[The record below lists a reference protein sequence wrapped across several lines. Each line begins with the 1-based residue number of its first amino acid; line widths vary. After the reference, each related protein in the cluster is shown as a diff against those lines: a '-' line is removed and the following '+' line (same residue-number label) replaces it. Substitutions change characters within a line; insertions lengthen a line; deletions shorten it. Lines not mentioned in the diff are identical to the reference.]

1 MPLGASAI
9 CPRQRTSKP
18 RPYIPVP
25 PEQRAQRRETNRE
38 RREEVNAAIIA
49 WETYTLS
56 KAEELAERFKRR
68 PRYFLDL
75 FYQSTSRLAS
85 RHEKANG
92 FNLYKR
98 KRIAEMRELGI
109 TANLIE
115 IQPTLVQEWNAMTPE
130 QKTQIVEEE
139 EEEWNAPV
147 IKRPSARSRIL
158 DVTNVK
164 RNMQALLSSLKMR
177 VGIEGFFCIVRNTTE
192 FNMAPTW
199 FFTSAELEAY
209 MDIAV
214 RRKWDATEIGSR
226 LEAFA
231 IAGCDATNFCKTSKE
246 KADALKREIRQL
258 LNANLA
264 QITGDST
271 TTMQYVR
278 YEEEIIHKRGVEL
291 VGWTY
296 DKIVN
301 PSQMSSALE
310 PLSKLRNAIKEGR
323 CKFVRLTQQEIKERI
338 AAYDNRIEKGEMQA
352 RKRKTRKDKG
362 KRRNVPQASLSDED
376 DSDGEEGRPSKRRQL
391 GTGDDDSDAS
401 PLES

>member
-38 RREEVNAAIIA
+38 CREEVNATIIA

-98 KRIAEMRELGI
+98 KRTAEMRERTSPSDRCQFDLLMHNTVGI
-109 TANLIE
+109 TTNLIE
-115 IQPTLVQEWNAMTPE
+115 IQPTLVEEWNAMTPE

-164 RNMQALLSSLKMR
+164 WNMQALVQSY
-177 VGIEGFFCIVRNTTE
+177 VV
-192 FNMAPTW
+192 APTHRMQL
-199 FFTSAELEAY
+199 FTGYHSY
-209 MDIAV
+209 
-214 RRKWDATEIGSR
+214 
-226 LEAFA
+226 
-231 IAGCDATNFCKTSKE
+231 
-246 KADALKREIRQL
+246 
-258 LNANLA
+258 
-264 QITGDST
+264 
-271 TTMQYVR
+271 
-278 YEEEIIHKRGVEL
+278 HH
-291 VGWTY
+291 
-296 DKIVN
+296 
-301 PSQMSSALE
+301 
-310 PLSKLRNAIKEGR
+310 
-323 CKFVRLTQQEIKERI
+323 
-338 AAYDNRIEKGEMQA
+338 
-352 RKRKTRKDKG
+352 
-362 KRRNVPQASLSDED
+362 
-376 DSDGEEGRPSKRRQL
+376 
-391 GTGDDDSDAS
+391 
-401 PLES
+401 